1 MNRIVV
7 RSIILILVLGLLL
20 VLIFLNR
27 SPFGKNNSSFA
38 SEPKEQITR
47 IELSGE
53 RKTLLLE
60 QKGETWYINGKTEAR
75 KSGIQF
81 ITRILK
87 EIKIKSPVSQE
98 LFHSEISAKNISS
111 VRVKVFENHKL
122 LKSFL
127 VYKTMSNIYGNIM
140 KIRETS
146 KPFIVYVP
154 GYDGNIGSAFN
165 LNEIF
170 WQPYTVFNFLPSEIA
185 GVKFENLA
193 DTASSFSIIN
203 RKNRFY
209 LTGVGSHNSLDSSL
223 VVRYISYFAYVPFE
237 SWAMDLADNE
247 KKSIEDRQ
255 PLYSITVSTVAGGR
269 KVLKLWAT
277 TKGEGE
283 NKTIDSDRL
292 LGRSDNTGEFFIL
305 RYFDIDPLIK
315 KRSYFLRE

>member
-1 MNRIVV
+1 MNKIVI
-7 RSIILILVLGLLL
+7 RSILLILILGLLL
-20 VLIFLNR
+20 LIIFLNR
-27 SPFGKNNSSFA
+27 SPFGRDNSSFA

-53 RKTLLLE
+53 RKSLILE

-98 LFHSEISAKNISS
+98 LFISEIAGKKISP
-111 VRVKVFENHKL
+111 VRVKVYENHRL

-127 VYKTMSNIYGNIM
+127 VYKTQANTYGNIM
-140 KIRETS
+140 KMRESS
-146 KPFIVYVP
+146 KPFIVFVP

-170 WQPYTVFNFLPSEIA
+170 WQSYTVFNFLPSEIA
-185 GVKFENLA
+185 EVRLDNMR
-193 DTASSFSIIN
+193 DTASSFAIIN
-203 RKNRFY
+203 RKKHFY
-209 LTGVGSHNSLDSSL
+209 LTGIGSKSGLDSSL

-237 SWAMDLADNE
+237 SWAFEMGENE
-247 KKSIEDRQ
+247 KRSVEARQ
-255 PLYSITVSTVAGGR
+255 PLYTITVSTVAGSR
-269 KVLKLWAT
+269 KVLKLWSMM
-277 TKGEGE
+277 KGEGD
-283 NKTIDSDRL
+283 NKTVDSDRL
-292 LGRSDNTGEFFIL
+292 LGKSDESGEFFIM

-315 KRSYFLRE
+315 KRSYFFRE